1 MRGGWDCVMVVAA
14 VMLTGSAVVV
24 NDGEGNGVE
33 EESSLDFWGSL
44 QLLYLSEG

>member
-1 MRGGWDCVMVVAA
+1 MRGGWDRDMVVAA
-14 VMLTGSAVVV
+14 VMSTGSAVVV

-44 QLLYLSEG
+44 